1 MKDSYSTDINV
12 HFNDLLN
19 LQIVDLAIIFLS
31 IDISLS
37 YFVTAH
43 LDFLTFKVI
52 TNITCIEFYVGY
64 NLQPWNIR
72 HITIGH
78 KISNIIPK
86 VHFEILGKLS
96 HHVSLKLYPSY
107 KDMMDPITSIH
118 CEKGY
123 GKFILWNVCPLPHI
137 YIMHTKGSKYQ
148 AVLSIVL
155 HLKLAIAS
163 VSDDGC

>member
-1 MKDSYSTDINV
+1 MYISTS
-12 HFNDLLN
+12 FNNHISEYRYIL
-19 LQIVDLAIIFLS
+19 IYPYP
-31 IDISLS
+31 ISLLP
-37 YFVTAH
+37 TW
-43 LDFLTFKVI
+43 TF
-52 TNITCIEFYVGY
+52 IEYYVGY

-78 KISNIIPK
+78 KISNIIPM

-123 GKFILWNVCPLPHI
+123 RKFILWNVHVIWELFHYPCINTWKLRQ
-137 YIMHTKGSKYQ
+137 KKC
-148 AVLSIVL
+148 
-155 HLKLAIAS
+155 LKICTNILNTS
-163 VSDDGC
+163 